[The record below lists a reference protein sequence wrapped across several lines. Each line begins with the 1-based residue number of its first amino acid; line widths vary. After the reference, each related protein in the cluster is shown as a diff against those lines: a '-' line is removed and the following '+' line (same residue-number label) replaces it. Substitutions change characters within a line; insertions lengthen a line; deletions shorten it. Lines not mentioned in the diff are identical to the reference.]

1 MSDREDILQGVRG
14 ALKTAFSLSDAQVI
28 VQDADAIRPPLPY
41 MTVKVTTSDTLSG
54 VLVDWTVHG
63 TTGALPTKA
72 SRGPRDA
79 VVEVVAYGREAT
91 EWLEAL
97 PHHLDRDAEVHAVL
111 SASGLSV
118 LTSGALVD
126 VAALLDTDTEARAL
140 RTIGVR
146 YESTGP
152 AFDAVEF
159 VKGELDLTVSSHEGP
174 GSVTIGTVLDPD
186 APFC

>member
-54 VLVDWTVHG
+54 VIVDWTVHG

-126 VAALLDTDTEARAL
+126 VAALLDTDREARAL
-140 RTIGVR
+140 RRRGGQCGR
-146 YESTGP
+146 SGP
-152 AFDAVEF
+152 AVDAVGF
-159 VKGELDLTVSSHEGP
+159 VKSELSLAVASREGP
-174 GSVTIGTVLDPD
+174 GCVTGGTVLDRC
-186 APFC
+186 AQF